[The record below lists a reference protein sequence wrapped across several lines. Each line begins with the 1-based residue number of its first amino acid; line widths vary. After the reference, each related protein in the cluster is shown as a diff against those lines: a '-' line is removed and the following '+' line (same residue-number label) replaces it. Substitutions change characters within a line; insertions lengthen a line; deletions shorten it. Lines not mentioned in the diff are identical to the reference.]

1 MHWRYTGKEQS
12 PLVTGASRRAEDG
25 LVEGMMGV
33 KCFVHEPNEEI
44 RFFAD
49 LREVRGDRPV
59 ATAILVLRDIK

>member
-1 MHWRYTGKEQS
+1 
-12 PLVTGASRRAEDG
+12 
-25 LVEGMMGV
+25 MMGV

-49 LREVRGDRPV
+49 LREVIFDRPV